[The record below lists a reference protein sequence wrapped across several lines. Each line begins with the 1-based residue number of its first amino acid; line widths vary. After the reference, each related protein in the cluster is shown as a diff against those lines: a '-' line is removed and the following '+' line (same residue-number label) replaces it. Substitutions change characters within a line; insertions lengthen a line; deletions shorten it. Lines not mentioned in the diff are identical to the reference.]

1 MLYTTPNNMEQD
13 SMGMEYVPMILAQTP
28 PLGAP
33 GVYLIG
39 PGDPEPKY
47 LIGPGG

>member
-1 MLYTTPNNMEQD
+1 MLYTTPNNIDQD
-13 SMGMEYVPMILAQTP
+13 SMGMELVPMILASDP
-28 PLGAP
+28 PLSPP